1 MSASDI
7 LNEQNL
13 AYEESLRADQM
24 KDRLRSMET
33 AKFKKG
39 EEVVYV
45 PAGAAA
51 TRAVVVDVH
60 YDDIPAYYTI
70 RVDGNERSTLEQF
83 LAPTPF
89 DSDADLESDEEEEP
103 VRPSAEQLRALRLRA
118 LQPKRRRQRRD
129 GIDPQNV
136 LVRRLRVRG

>member
-45 PAGAAA
+45 P
-51 TRAVVVDVH
+51 AVVVDVH